1 MNFSGRQMLRK
12 VRGVNTRK
20 DRPVG
25 RLETFL
31 FGSKHW
37 ICQNWYCVCVRYIRK
52 AALETTAI
60 LSHNLVSQSTSRQ
73 LDIGVAG
80 SVQRR
85 QYPQET
91 GQKQTGQAPQKQPKL
106 SHFYPK
112 LSCQNQ
118 SEQDSTGFN
127 PTLTRPFGTK
137 RSQVQ
142 ILSPRPQNL

>member
-12 VRGVNTRK
+12 VRGVNTQK

-60 LSHNLVSQSTSRQ
+60 LSHTETERVLTRALEQSTDES
-73 LDIGVAG
+73 DA
-80 SVQRR
+80 
-85 QYPQET
+85 E
-91 GQKQTGQAPQKQPKL
+91 
-106 SHFYPK
+106 
-112 LSCQNQ
+112 
-118 SEQDSTGFN
+118 
-127 PTLTRPFGTK
+127 
-137 RSQVQ
+137 
-142 ILSPRPQNL
+142 